1 MNLPL
6 ASASRPIASCCTAR
20 SDHARHQSFQDA
32 IPAVTSSK
40 SVSATPLATKRGAQC
55 AMADLTSASMK
66 FPSLIVA
73 LGRCEQ
79 STRTGSKRG
88 GTRGRERRI
97 RLVVHRI
104 EPRRRAVDLQVKNV
118 RPIVMAGEIMTQLHL
133 HAELE
138 IALRIEDAL
147 LGAHRPRQDAAVR
160 PDDDTA
166 AAAIR
171 IAQEF

>member
-1 MNLPL
+1 MNFLL
-6 ASASRPIASCCTAR
+6 ANASRPIASCCTAR

-55 AMADLTSASMK
+55 AMADLTSASME

-79 STRTGSKRG
+79 PARTRRKR
-88 GTRGRERRI
+88 RRACGRERRI
-97 RLVVHRI
+97 GLIVHGVK
-104 EPRRRAVDLQVKNV
+104 PRRRAVDLQVENV
-118 RPIVMAGEIMTQLHL
+118 RSIVMAGEIMAQLHL

-138 IALRIEDAL
+138 I
-147 LGAHRPRQDAAVR
+147 
-160 PDDDTA
+160 
-166 AAAIR
+166 
-171 IAQEF
+171 